1 MIDSKSEETMASA
14 LATLGNAHRFHRFFD
29 LTVFAAI
36 TAGYIVLVGS
46 LASVLGSSN
55 QTPGPGTEQPQ
66 ICQCGSKDERDV
78 PLDAAA
84 ADLQWTWVRAAT
96 AENCS

>member
-1 MIDSKSEETMASA
+1 MASA
-14 LATLGNAHRFHRFFD
+14 LAALGNTHRFHRFFD

-36 TAGYIVLVGS
+36 TAGYIALVGS

-55 QTPGPGTEQPQ
+55 ETTPGPGTEQPQ
-66 ICQCGSKDERDV
+66 ICQCNSKDEPEV
-78 PLDAAA
+78 PLDVAA
-84 ADLQWTWVRAAT
+84 ADLQWTSVRVAT

>member
-1 MIDSKSEETMASA
+1 MASA
-14 LATLGNAHRFHRFFD
+14 LATLGNTHRFHRFFD

-46 LASVLGSSN
+46 LASVLGGSN
-55 QTPGPGTEQPQ
+55 ETPGPGTEQPQ
-66 ICQCGSKDERDV
+66 ICQCSSKDEREV
-78 PLDAAA
+78 PVDPVA
-84 ADLQWTWVRAAT
+84 ADLQWTSVRPAT